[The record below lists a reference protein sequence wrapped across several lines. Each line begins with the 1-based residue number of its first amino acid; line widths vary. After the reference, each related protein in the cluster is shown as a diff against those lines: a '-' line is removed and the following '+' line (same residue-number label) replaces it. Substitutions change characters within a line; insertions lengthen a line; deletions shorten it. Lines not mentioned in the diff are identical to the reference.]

1 MKNNVARAL
10 FLLWGLALAALLGR
24 AGLRLAAFHRTSAA
38 LAVNTAELAAYTGQA
53 AALEKDLRTATEEAA
68 FFKDLLALYPE
79 NKGYLRTQKAIED
92 EVGALR
98 RTAGARLA
106 GRLYIA
112 MDTKANKL
120 YLKKGLR
127 LLWQTDC
134 SVGRGGTI
142 KDRKTGR
149 NWLFATPRGEFR
161 VITKIDSPAWLKP
174 DWAFVESKEPIPPP
188 GDPSRLVEGELGK
201 YALNI
206 GDGYLIHGTK
216 NEESLGR
223 PVSHGCIRL
232 GAEALEKLYK
242 AAPVGTKVYIY

>member
-1 MKNNVARAL
+1 MKTTVTRAL
-10 FLLWGLALAALLGR
+10 LLLWGLALAALLGR
-24 AGLRLAAFHRTSAA
+24 AGLSLASFYRTSAA
-38 LAVNTAELAAYTGQA
+38 LSMNTAVLASGTRQA
-53 AALEKDLRTATEEAA
+53 AALEKDLRAAAGDAA

-79 NKGYLRTQKAIED
+79 NKGYLRTQKAIEE
-92 EVGALR
+92 EVRALR

-112 MDTKANKL
+112 VDTKANKL

-127 LLWQTDC
+127 LLLQTDC
-134 SVGRGGTI
+134 SVGKGGTI

-149 NWLFATPRGEFR
+149 SWLFATPRGEFR

-174 DWAFVESKEPIPPP
+174 DWAFVESKEPLPPP

-206 GDGYLIHGTK
+206 GDGYLIHGTR
-216 NEESLGR
+216 NEENLGR

-242 AAPVGTKVYIY
+242 AVPVGTKVYIY